1 MQRMVAEAT
10 AKASVVL
17 VVDPMVLR
25 RAGLVTLMREWAEA
39 NQVAITA
46 ILPDCIDEAATA
58 NQRYALAVLGLGG
71 VSLGDQIALGWLR
84 RLVESLPQTPL
95 VVVSDCDSHAEVV
108 AAFRAGAR
116 GFIPTSTD
124 PVVTLQAFTFIMGGG
139 SYFPPGTLLSPRG
152 AVIAPRGAARAS
164 ARKEEDIPATLP
176 TSSLSQRQRAVLMRL
191 QEGQSNKAIAQALGM
206 KEPTVK
212 VHVRQIMK
220 KLGAAN
226 RTQAALA
233 SFPQRPPAP
242 KPAAASTPALP
253 AADDRSLPAVPAADD
268 QAPHREGLNG
278 SDRTS
283 PLTN

>member
-1 MQRMVAEAT
+1 MQGMVAEAT
-10 AKASVVL
+10 AKAPVVL

-25 RAGLVTLMREWAEA
+25 RAGLVRLMREWAEA
-39 NQVAITA
+39 NRVSVTA
-46 ILPDCIDEAATA
+46 ILPDSIDEAATA
-58 NQRYALAVLGLGG
+58 NQHYALAVLGLGG
-71 VSLGDQIALGWLR
+71 ASLDDQIALGWLR
-84 RLVESLPQTPL
+84 SLVESLPRTPL

-108 AAFRAGAR
+108 TAFRAGAR

-124 PVVTLQAFTFIMGGG
+124 PEVTLQAFTFIMGGG

-152 AVIAPRGAARAS
+152 AAIAPRGAARAS
-164 ARKEEDIPATLP
+164 ARKEDIPATPP

-191 QEGQSNKAIAQALGM
+191 QEGHSNKAIAHALGM

-233 SFPQRPPAP
+233 SLFPPLPPSLRPATASAPAP
-242 KPAAASTPALP
+242 P
-253 AADDRSLPAVPAADD
+253 AADGRSLPTVPGADD
-268 QAPHREGLNG
+268 QAPRREGLNG
-278 SDRTS
+278 PDRAS